1 MRHAARALLLLLAVS
16 VLPLAAASAEPL
28 NDGLQRCA
36 RETDEHLRLKCFDDL
51 AAALPQRKR
60 DEFGMTAAI
69 AERKDPSAP
78 KAPLI
83 DPELLDAK
91 IAGLR
96 QGSHGEYTFT
106 LDNGQVWVEQEFR
119 PGERFSVGE
128 AVQIKHGFLGSLWLS
143 ASDHRMTRVKRIS

>member
-1 MRHAARALLLLLAVS
+1 M
-16 VLPLAAASAEPL
+16 LPLDAGAEPL
-28 NDGLQRCA
+28 SGGLQRCA
-36 RETDEHLRLKCFDDL
+36 RETDEHLRLKCFDEL
-51 AAALPQRKR
+51 AGSLPQRKR
-60 DEFGMTAAI
+60 DQFGMTAAV

-78 KAPLI
+78 KAPLV
-83 DPELLDAK
+83 DPEVLDAK

-106 LDNGQVWVEQEFR
+106 LDNGQVWVEQEVR

-128 AVQIKHGFLGSLWLS
+128 AVQIRHGFMSSLWLS

>member
-1 MRHAARALLLLLAVS
+1 MRQAARALLLLLAVS
-16 VLPLAAASAEPL
+16 GLSLAASAEPL
-28 NDGLQRCA
+28 SDGLQRCA
-36 RETDEHLRLKCFDDL
+36 RETDEHLRLRCFDDL
-51 AAALPQRKR
+51 TASLPQRKR
-60 DEFGMTAAI
+60 DEFGMTAAV

-83 DPELLDAK
+83 NPEVLDAK

-96 QGSHGEYTFT
+96 QTARGEYIFT
-106 LDNGQVWVEQEFR
+106 LDNGQVWAEQEFR

-128 AVQIKHGFLGSLWLS
+128 AVQIRHGFMSSLWLS